1 MKSYNNSRKKKGV
14 AGIIAALFL
23 ILIFS
28 STIIVYY
35 VANQQ
40 FDRAYQ
46 DSLEEFRVM
55 EDEKSMEHFEIRG
68 RINES
73 NRLSVMVNNTGS
85 IPITIIRI
93 FLIDPNTE
101 SLINDPLEVSMTLN
115 PGTWGEVNTNYE
127 FVVESLSIKVLTQRG
142 NVKSTIYPPAVVS
155 TGEIGIGPFLLT
167 LYQGFNYTS
176 QQGSIDQYQVKKDN
190 TSTFYEIYGSFWAT
204 QSFVPDRSDKLNQI
218 DLRIS
223 KKGNP
228 SSLVVEIRDHDPIN
242 NRPKNVISSVTVP
255 ASNITTPENDQNYAD
270 NWVSIKI
277 KPTLTGGTKYWIV
290 LHQLNNASTISNTY
304 KWYYSTDSNSY
315 TNGERMIIPAGG
327 GAWTSQSGDFMFK
340 TYRSGKGPA
349 FAIPSTADKI
359 VFYINITNIS
369 DRAIA
374 FSKLSFLVVQVI
386 ELIPPHN
393 TMINEKEVYFYI
405 MKDSG
410 DPLNPAAYSPDYSQV
425 IQGNGGSTI
434 LLFGAKSIGIAA
446 LNSNDCL
453 TGKDPDLGINRY
465 NYFWTENL
473 VWCFFVLSWKYVDSN
488 EFYTQ
493 TIAYAAIRV
502 LPS

>member
-1 MKSYNNSRKKKGV
+1 MRPYNNHSRKEKGV

-55 EDEKSMEHFEIRG
+55 ENEKNLEQFEIRG
-68 RINES
+68 IINES
-73 NRLSVMVNNTGS
+73 NRLLVRVNNTGS
-85 IPITIIRI
+85 IPITIIRV
-93 FLIDPNTE
+93 FLIDPSTGNIV
-101 SLINDPLEVSMTLN
+101 SNPLETSMTLN
-115 PGTWGEVNTNYE
+115 PGAWGEVNTNYE
-127 FVVESLSIKVLTQRG
+127 FVLESISIKVLTQRG
-142 NVKSTIYPPAVVS
+142 NVKSTTYPPAVLS

-176 QQGSIDQYQVKKDN
+176 QQGSIDQYQVKRDN
-190 TSTFYEIYGSFWAT
+190 TSTFYEIYGSFWAA
-204 QSFVPDRSDKLNQI
+204 QSFVPDRSDRLNQI

-223 KKGNP
+223 KKGSP

-242 NRPKNVISSVTVP
+242 NRPGNILSSVTVL
-255 ASNITTPENDQNYAD
+255 ASSVTTPENDQNYAD
-270 NWVSIKI
+270 NWVRVEI
-277 KPTLTGGTKYWIV
+277 KPALIGGTKYWIV

-315 TNGERMIIPAGG
+315 PNGERMTIPAGG

-359 VFYINITNIS
+359 VFYVNITNIS

-386 ELIPPHN
+386 ELIPPHS

-425 IQGNGGSTI
+425 VQGNGGSTI
-434 LLFGAKSIGIAA
+434 LLFGAKSIGSAA
-446 LNSNDCL
+446 LNPDNCL
-453 TGKDPDLGINRY
+453 TGYDPTFGNY

-488 EFYTQ
+488 EPYTQ